1 MTDYV
6 TEFTGKQI
14 IRAVYTNESHDTIK
28 VEYYN
33 GDTNADGTPTIIPM
47 YISSDPNAT
56 YLKAL
61 FAEGY
66 DFERVQ
72 KETVIN
78 NQEQAIAWRK
88 MIKMFAVNEIEKVKK
103 QYDEKFNELAAS
115 GVTDFSAVPV
125 MILENNANEEYLF
138 KAKIAL
144 FELPA
149 IKEIKDTKGKA
160 KIRGSKTLLDLFTAV
175 NELITPKE

>member
-1 MTDYV
+1 M
-6 TEFTGKQI
+6 TEFTGKEIAQ
-14 IRAVYTNESHDTIK
+14 AVYTNESHDTIL

-33 GDTNADGTPTIIPM
+33 GEVNADGSRVVVQM
-47 YISSDPNAT
+47 YISSDPNAS

-66 DFERVQ
+66 DFERIQ

-78 NQEQAIAWRK
+78 NQRQAIVWRK
-88 MIKMFAVNEIEKVKK
+88 LIKSAAASEITKVKE
-103 QYDEKFNELAAS
+103 QYEAKFNEMSAS
-115 GVTDFSAVPV
+115 GITDFSAVPL
-125 MILENNANEEYLF
+125 MILTNNTNEEYLF

-160 KIRGSKTLLDLFTAV
+160 KIRGSKTLLDLFTAI

>member
-1 MTDYV
+1 MTNTP
-6 TEFTGKQI
+6 TEFTNKQI
-14 IRAVYTNESHDTIK
+14 VRAVYTNESHDTIK
-28 VEYYN
+28 VEYYS
-33 GDTNADGTPTIIPM
+33 GDNDANGTPIVSVM
-47 YISSDPNAT
+47 YIPADVNNYNT
-56 YLKAL
+56 RAL
-61 FAEGY
+61 FAKGY

-78 NQEQAIAWRK
+78 NQQQAMAWRSIVK
-88 MIKMFAVNEIEKVKK
+88 SAAAAEIEKVKK
-103 QYDEKFNELAAS
+103 QYEEKFNELAAS

-125 MILENNANEEYLF
+125 MILQNNANEEYLF

>member
-1 MTDYV
+1 MTDYN

-28 VEYYN
+28 VEYYTGAN
-33 GDTNADGTPTIIPM
+33 NPDDTSTVGVIYLPADVNNYMT
-47 YISSDPNAT
+47 
-56 YLKAL
+56 KAL

-66 DFERVQ
+66 DFERIQ

-88 MIKMFAVNEIEKVKK
+88 IIKTFAAGEIEKVKK
-103 QYDEKFNELAAS
+103 QYEEKFNEMSAA

-125 MILENNANEEYLF
+125 MILQNNTNDEYLF

-144 FELPA
+144 FELPQ

-160 KIRGSKTLLDLFTAV
+160 KIRGAKTLLDLFTAV

>member
-1 MTDYV
+1 M
-6 TEFTGKQI
+6 TEFAGKEI
-14 IRAVYTNESHDTIK
+14 IRAVYTNEAHDTIV
-28 VEYYN
+28 VEFYN
-33 GDTNADGTPTIIPM
+33 GQVNADGSRVIIPM
-47 YISSDPNAT
+47 YISSDPNSSN
-56 YLKAL
+56 LKAL

-66 DFERVQ
+66 DFERIQ
-72 KETVIN
+72 KETVIHN
-78 NQEQAIAWRK
+78 AEQSIAYRK
-88 MIKMFAVNEIEKVKK
+88 LLKAAAAEEVEKVKK
-103 QYDEKFNELAAS
+103 QYEDKFNELSAS
-115 GVTDFSAVPV
+115 GLTDFSAVPA
-125 MILENNANEEYLF
+125 MILQNNTNDEYIF

>member
-1 MTDYV
+1 MTDHV

-14 IRAVYTNESHDTIK
+14 IRAVFTNESHDTIK
-28 VEYYN
+28 VEYHSS
-33 GDTNADGTPTIIPM
+33 DNADGTPVITPM
-47 YISSDPNAT
+47 YIPADVDSYMT
-56 YLKAL
+56 KAL

-78 NQEQAIAWRK
+78 NQQQAMAWRSI
-88 MIKMFAVNEIEKVKK
+88 IKSAAASEITKVKE
-103 QYDEKFNELAAS
+103 QYEAKFNEMSAS
-115 GVTDFSAVPV
+115 GVTDFSAVPL
-125 MILENNANEEYLF
+125 MILQNNTNDEYLF

-160 KIRGSKTLLDLFTAV
+160 KIRGSKTLLNLFTAV

>member
-1 MTDYV
+1 MTDYIA
-6 TEFTGKQI
+6 EFTGKQI

-88 MIKMFAVNEIEKVKK
+88 MIKMFAAAEINTVKAEYQKKYEDLVANAPALGSNIFQYVIDNNTNEEVLFRTK
-103 QYDEKFNELAAS
+103 LAAFEAPEVKS
-115 GVTDFSAVPV
+115 NTDKN
-125 MILENNANEEYLF
+125 L
-138 KAKIAL
+138 KQ
-144 FELPA
+144 
-149 IKEIKDTKGKA
+149 
-160 KIRGSKTLLDLFTAV
+160 KIRTSKSLLDLFAV
-175 NELITPKE
+175 LSMVYTTT

>member
-1 MTDYV
+1 MAV
-6 TEFTGKQI
+6 FTSKH
-14 IRAVYTNESHDTIK
+14 IRHAVFTNELHDTIE
-28 VEYYN
+28 VYYN
-33 GDTNADGTPTIIPM
+33 HKEDGEDPEYIFTFLPALADHP
-47 YISSDPNAT
+47 DV
-56 YLKAL
+56 KDL

-66 DFERVQ
+66 DFERIQ

-78 NQEQAIAWRK
+78 NQAQAMAWRK
-88 MIKMFAVNEIEKVKK
+88 IIKAQAAGEVEKVKK
-103 QYDEKFNELAAS
+103 QYEDKFNELAAS
-115 GVTDFSAVPV
+115 GVTDFGAVPV

>member
-1 MTDYV
+1 MTDYIA
-6 TEFTGKQI
+6 EFTGKQI

-88 MIKMFAVNEIEKVKK
+88 MIKMFATAEINTVKAEYQKKYEDLVANAPALGSNIFQYIIDNNTNEEVLFRTK
-103 QYDEKFNELAAS
+103 LAAIEAPEVKS
-115 GVTDFSAVPV
+115 TTDKN
-125 MILENNANEEYLF
+125 L
-138 KAKIAL
+138 KQ
-144 FELPA
+144 
-149 IKEIKDTKGKA
+149 
-160 KIRGSKTLLDLFTAV
+160 KIRTSKSLLDLFAV
-175 NELITPKE
+175 LSIIYTTT